1 MARKMA
7 DENLEAE
14 RGAER
19 IISDAEKRAA
29 EISDTAKLKAA
40 EETARILSEAEKNAE
55 KALDSAKAAA
65 QVKKQEAENQAE
77 AIKDGLD
84 SKYEQNI
91 KKAVAAATEILFA

>member
-7 DENLEAE
+7 DEILEAE

-40 EETARILSEAEKNAE
+40 E
-55 KALDSAKAAA
+55 
-65 QVKKQEAENQAE
+65 
-77 AIKDGLD
+77 
-84 SKYEQNI
+84 
-91 KKAVAAATEILFA
+91 